1 MAILSCSIL
10 KIISFII
17 EIFCY
22 KKPFVTNFISSRKH
36 FCYEIILSLEI
47 IRSIGMK
54 LNRRKKYLSTNYFPH
69 YELLTIFG
77 TNFLLFSDE
86 KYNFQR

>member
-1 MAILSCSIL
+1 MAILSCLIL
-10 KIISFII
+10 KIISFIN

-22 KKPFVTNFISSRKH
+22 KKPLVTNFISSRKL
-36 FCYEIILSLEI
+36 FYYEIILSLEI
-47 IRSIGMK
+47 IRSIGTK
-54 LNRRKKYLSTNYFPH
+54 LNCKKKYLSTKLFSS
-69 YELLTIFG
+69 LLITDDFG